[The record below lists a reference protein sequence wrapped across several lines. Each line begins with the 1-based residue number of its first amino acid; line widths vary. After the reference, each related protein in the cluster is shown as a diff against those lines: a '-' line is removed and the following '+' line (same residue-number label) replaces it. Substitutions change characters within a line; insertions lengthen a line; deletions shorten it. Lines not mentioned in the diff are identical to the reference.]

1 MMRFRWV
8 VIILGVALALVA
20 IRLDDRR
27 VAWVALVVLGLA
39 LALRFVMPRQRSGKA
54 DRDGPSGPSGDDSS
68 AST

>member
-1 MMRFRWV
+1 MMRVRWA

-27 VAWVALVVLGLA
+27 VAWVALAVLSVA
-39 LALRFVMPRQRSGKA
+39 LALRFAMPRRSA
-54 DRDGPSGPSGDDSS
+54 PVDDRDEPTDTPRHDST